1 MTVLLGLS
9 AAFSWAFASVFV
21 QKSSRLVDLRV
32 MLVVMLL
39 ISTCLVVPV
48 ALIVDGLQGPFNLQA
63 LGPPALAGIAGNIG
77 FLLMV
82 KAMKVGSISIVAPI
96 IALEGGLAAAVAVVL
111 GERPSPATI
120 ALLALAA
127 VGAVL
132 VSIEPGRRTAK
143 GAGWAVL
150 AAFVYAVMLVAMGHT
165 EQPAMT
171 SAGIARVASLLT
183 AIPLFLMVRQ
193 LPPRPAIKP
202 LLAAGTLD
210 AVGFAAFAIAASLG
224 PLTVASVTSAQ
235 WASAAALIGI
245 FFLRE
250 RLHINQYV
258 GIAVTMLAVT
268 GLGLLI

>member
-1 MTVLLGLS
+1 MTVLFGLS

-48 ALIVDGLQGPFNLQA
+48 AVIVDGLQGPFNIQA
-63 LGPPALAGIAGNIG
+63 LAIPALAGVAGNVG

-96 IALEGGLAAAVAVVL
+96 IAIEGGLAAAVAVVL

-143 GAGWAVL
+143 GAGWALL
-150 AAFVYAVMLVAMGHT
+150 AAFVYAVMLVAMGYT

-171 SAGIARVASLLT
+171 SAGIARVASLLP

-224 PLTVASVTSAQ
+224 PLTVASVTSAPS
-235 WASAAALIGI
+235 ASASALIGI

-250 RLHINQYV
+250 RFHSNHSVALPLSL
-258 GIAVTMLAVT
+258 LAVT
-268 GLGLLI
+268 FLGLLI

>member
-1 MTVLLGLS
+1 
-9 AAFSWAFASVFV
+9 
-21 QKSSRLVDLRV
+21 
-32 MLVVMLL
+32 ML
-39 ISTCLVVPV
+39 
-48 ALIVDGLQGPFNLQA
+48 
-63 LGPPALAGIAGNIG
+63 
-77 FLLMV
+77 
-82 KAMKVGSISIVAPI
+82 
-96 IALEGGLAAAVAVVL
+96 
-111 GERPSPATI
+111 PATI

-127 VGAVL
+127 AGAVL

-150 AAFVYAVMLVAMGHT
+150 AAFVYAIMLVAMGHT

-183 AIPLFLMVRQ
+183 AIPLFLMVRK

-210 AVGFAAFAIAASLG
+210 AIGFATFAIAASLG

-250 RLHINQYV
+250 RLFVNQYI
-258 GIAVTMLAVT
+258 GIGVTMIAVT
-268 GLGLLI
+268 GLGLLT